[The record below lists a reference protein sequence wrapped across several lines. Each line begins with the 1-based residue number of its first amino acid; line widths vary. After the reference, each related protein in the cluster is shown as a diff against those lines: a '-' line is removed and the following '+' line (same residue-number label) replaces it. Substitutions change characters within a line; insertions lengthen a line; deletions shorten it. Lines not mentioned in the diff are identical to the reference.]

1 MTYLENE
8 KKNKNRFWKGVLV
21 GALVTAFAGLVIVGI
36 AAGISIIGHTVM
48 DGQSMAGIIES
59 SGNPE
64 EEALNLQR
72 IGNKLDLLEQVVDD
86 YFLFEEDVDTEQMEA
101 GIYKGM
107 LAGLEDPYT
116 TYYTAEEYRAMTE
129 ETEGVYC
136 GIGVQ
141 VSQNLETGIITILRV
156 FPGSPAEEV
165 GLKKGDILYKVG
177 ALDVYD
183 QELDTLVSQYI
194 RGEEGTF
201 VDLTVLRD
209 GEEIS
214 ATVERRMVESVTVE
228 AQLLPDKTG
237 YVMVTQFDLVTADQ
251 FISAVDSLE
260 KQGMERLVID
270 LRDNPGGVVDACV
283 KMAAYLLPEDQY
295 EGTILSTADKN
306 GKGDRYYCQGGK
318 LLFEGSGSN
327 PEYPMDDGH
336 ELDMPIAV
344 LINGMSASASEV
356 FAGALRDYGMA
367 TLVGT
372 TSFGKGIVQALL
384 PLDDGSAVKVTI
396 AHYYTP
402 SGHDIHKKGLEPDV
416 EIELELDE
424 DLIGQY
430 DVPLDRDNQVQ
441 KAIEVLKQ

>member
-72 IGNKLDLLEQVVDD
+72 IGNKLDLLEQVVDN

-156 FPGSPAEEV
+156 FPGSPAEEA

-402 SGHDIHKKGLEPDV
+402 AGHDIHKKGLEPDV

>member
-156 FPGSPAEEV
+156 FPGSPAEEA

-356 FAGALRDYGMA
+356 FAGALRDYGLA

>member
-156 FPGSPAEEV
+156 FPGSPAEEA

>member
-156 FPGSPAEEV
+156 FPGSPAEEA

-327 PEYPMDDGH
+327 PEYHMDDGH

-402 SGHDIHKKGLEPDV
+402 AGHDIHKKGLEPDV

>member
-1 MTYLENE
+1 MENE

-59 SGNPE
+59 SGSPE
-64 EEALNLQR
+64 EETLNLQR
-72 IGNKLDLLEQVVDD
+72 IGNKLDLLEQVVDN

-156 FPGSPAEEV
+156 FPGSPAEEA

-283 KMAAYLLPEDQY
+283 KMAAYLLPEDQF

-372 TSFGKGIVQALL
+372 TSFGKGIVQVLL

-402 SGHDIHKKGLEPDV
+402 AGHDIHKKGLEPDV

>member
-156 FPGSPAEEV
+156 FPGSPAEEA
-165 GLKKGDILYKVG
+165 GLKKGYILYKLG

>member
-141 VSQNLETGIITILRV
+141 V
-156 FPGSPAEEV
+156 
-165 GLKKGDILYKVG
+165 
-177 ALDVYD
+177 
-183 QELDTLVSQYI
+183 LDTLVSQYI

>member
-156 FPGSPAEEV
+156 FPGSPAEEA

-430 DVPLDRDNQVQ
+430 DVPLDLSL
-441 KAIEVLKQ
+441 IHI